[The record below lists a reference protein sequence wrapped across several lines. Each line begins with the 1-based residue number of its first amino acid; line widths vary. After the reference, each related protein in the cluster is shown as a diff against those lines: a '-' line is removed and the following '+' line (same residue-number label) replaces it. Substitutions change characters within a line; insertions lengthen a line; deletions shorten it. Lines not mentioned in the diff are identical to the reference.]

1 MGLNNEER
9 YNLVKYK
16 IEKAFLT
23 LEEAKATANLK
34 FWNATANRLYY
45 SAYNATSALL
55 IAHQINA
62 QTHSGLIQ
70 MFGLHFI
77 KTQILSKD
85 EGRLLS
91 VLFDNRQTG
100 DYGDDYNL
108 TEEQIFP
115 LVTPTENFIVKIT
128 NMAKTKLEE

>member
-1 MGLNNEER
+1 MGLDTEDR
-9 YNLVKYK
+9 ISLVIYK
-16 IEKAFLT
+16 AEKAFLT
-23 LEEAKATANLK
+23 LEEAKGNAHLK

-45 SAYNATSALL
+45 SAFNATSALL
-55 IAHQINA
+55 IAHGINA
-62 QTHSGLIQ
+62 QTHSGLIK

-100 DYGDDYNL
+100 DYGDDYDL
-108 TEEQIFP
+108 TEEMVLP
-115 LVTPTENFIVKIT
+115 LLTPTEEFVIKIT
-128 NMAKTKLEE
+128 QMAKDKVLK